1 MEIFKYSKLWKA
13 SLYIYLGF
21 AIFVLFWL
29 LWIAAT
35 IVWPNIGNPLLSVK
49 FSWWV
54 PFFTV
59 GLIVL
64 VIFMIV
70 GIRKAQNFSVE
81 LTEGSIRAGKTQ
93 MKWGDV
99 SQVEFKKRSGG
110 LPSISLHS
118 KANSQMEIPGS
129 LDGYG
134 YVGGFVVGHAKNATL
149 VGATKPV
156 AEGDKIRFFLAMI
169 QRWKKLGYDYSK
181 RFDLLKKAGFGKT
194 MTNYYLG
201 FAESSDVSSEE
212 TRDIFAQ
219 IKGWKDQGYDD
230 PQRLDLLQKQ
240 GFNLVTSRLLVQEA
254 DRK

>member
-1 MEIFKYSKLWKA
+1 METFRHSKIWKA
-13 SLYIYLGF
+13 QLYIYLGF
-21 AIFVLFWL
+21 AIFVLLWL

-35 IVWPNIGNPLLSVK
+35 IVWPNIGNPFLSVK

-70 GIRKAQNFSVE
+70 GIQKAQNYSVE
-81 LTEGSIRAGKTQ
+81 LTDESICAGKTQ

-99 SQVEFKKRSGG
+99 SRVEFKKRSGG

-134 YVGGFVVGHAKNATL
+134 YIGGFVVGHAINTTL
-149 VGATKPV
+149 VGASKPV
-156 AEGDKIRFFLAMI
+156 AQGEKIRFFLAMI

-181 RFDLLKKAGFGKT
+181 RFDLLKKVGFGKT
-194 MTNYYLG
+194 MANYYLG
-201 FAESSDVSSEE
+201 FAEGSDVSSEE
-212 TRDIFAQ
+212 TRDIIAQ
-219 IKGWKDQGYDD
+219 IKGWKDQGFDD
-230 PQRLDLLQKQ
+230 SKRLDLLQKQ
-240 GFNLVTSRLLVQEA
+240 GFNLVTSKLLVQEA